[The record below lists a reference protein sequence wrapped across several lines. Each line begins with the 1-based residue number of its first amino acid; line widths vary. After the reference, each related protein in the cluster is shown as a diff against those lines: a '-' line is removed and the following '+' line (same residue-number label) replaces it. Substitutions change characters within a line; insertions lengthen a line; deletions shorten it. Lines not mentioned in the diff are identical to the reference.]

1 MNQHFAATAEAA
13 DRPTRAEAA
22 EDVVRLV
29 DLKRRFGATP
39 ALDGVS
45 LTVRK
50 GEILGIIGRSGAGKS
65 TLIRCLN
72 GLERPDSGEVFIEG
86 REISR
91 LGEREL
97 QPLRRR
103 IGMIFQHFNL
113 LSAKTVED
121 NVALPLKIE
130 GRPKAERLARAAEL
144 LDLVGLSEKAKAYPS
159 SLSGGQKQRVGIAR
173 ALAARP
179 ALLLSDEATSA
190 LDPETTRSILALLKD
205 INRQLG
211 LTILLITHEME
222 VIRSIADRVAVI
234 DAGRIVEEGPVWSV
248 FADPRSE
255 ITQQP
260 ARRHPA
266 ATAGRDRRPAGADRP
281 ATRRSCRIDVAGEAA
296 RGPLLSDLAAAVPG
310 SFRLVHGGIDHVQQ
324 QPVGTLFLAVPGS
337 DASHLREVIAFP
349 EGPRARGWRCLAM
362 SPILFELLLRSIWET
377 VLMTAASGLISLVFG
392 LPLGL
397 ALVATDRGGIAESL
411 WVNRALGAVINGFR
425 SVPFIILLVALIPVT
440 RLIVG
445 TSIGTWAAI
454 VPLSIA
460 ATPYYARIAEVSL
473 REVDHGLIEAARAMG
488 GNRWTIIREVLVP
501 EALPGIVA
509 GFTVTLVT
517 LIGASAM
524 AGAIGAGGLG
534 DLAIRYGYQRFET
547 SVMVAVVIVLIILVC
562 GIQWAATGWWP
573 GWIGGGE
580 EWPAVST
587 A

>member
-1 MNQHFAATAEAA
+1 MNQHFTASV
-13 DRPTRAEAA
+13 DTTDPTHGRPDPSR
-22 EDVVRLV
+22 DVVRLV
-29 DLKRRFGATP
+29 ELKRRFGTTA

-91 LGEREL
+91 LGERDL

-144 LDLVGLSEKAKAYPS
+144 LDLVGLSEKAKAFPA

-248 FADPRSE
+248 FADPRSD
-255 ITQQP
+255 ITRSLLGAIRPQLP
-260 ARRHPA
+260 AELA
-266 ATAGRDRRPAGADRP
+266 ARLAPEAGAETILRV
-281 ATRRSCRIDVAGEAA
+281 DVAGEAA
-296 RGPLLSDLAAAVPG
+296 RGPLLSDLAAMVPG
-310 SFRLVHGGIDHVQQ
+310 PFRLVHGGIDHIQE
-324 QPVGTLFLAVPGS
+324 QPVGTLFLSVPGG
-337 DASHLREVIAFP
+337 DARHLAEVI
-349 EGPRARGWRCLAM
+349 
-362 SPILFELLLRSIWET
+362 T
-377 VLMTAASGLISLVFG
+377 VLKS
-392 LPLGL
+392 
-397 ALVATDRGGIAESL
+397 RQ
-411 WVNRALGAVINGFR
+411 
-425 SVPFIILLVALIPVT
+425 
-440 RLIVG
+440 
-445 TSIGTWAAI
+445 
-454 VPLSIA
+454 
-460 ATPYYARIAEVSL
+460 ARV
-473 REVDHGLIEAARAMG
+473 
-488 GNRWTIIREVLVP
+488 EVL
-501 EALPGIVA
+501 GHVA
-509 GFTVTLVT
+509 NPV
-517 LIGASAM
+517 
-524 AGAIGAGGLG
+524 
-534 DLAIRYGYQRFET
+534 
-547 SVMVAVVIVLIILVC
+547 
-562 GIQWAATGWWP
+562 
-573 GWIGGGE
+573 
-580 EWPAVST
+580 
-587 A
+587 

>member
-1 MNQHFAATAEAA
+1 MNQHVTAAIENTNDA
-13 DRPTRAEAA
+13 DAPAQ
-22 EDVVRLV
+22 DVVRLV
-29 DLKRRFGATP
+29 ELKRRFGATA
-39 ALDGVS
+39 ALDGIS

-91 LGEREL
+91 LGERDL

-130 GRPKAERLARAAEL
+130 GRPKAERLKRAAEL
-144 LDLVGLSEKAKAYPS
+144 LDLVGLSEKAKAYPA

-255 ITQQP
+255 ITRRLLGAIRPQLP
-260 ARRHPA
+260 PELAARLL
-266 ATAGRDRRPAGADRP
+266 PAGGTETILRV
-281 ATRRSCRIDVAGEAA
+281 DVAGEPA
-296 RGPLLSDLAAAVPG
+296 RGPLLSDLARTVPG
-310 SFRLVHGGIDHVQQ
+310 AFRLVHGGIDHIQRE
-324 QPVGTLFLAVPGS
+324 PVGTLFLSIPGG
-337 DASHLREVIAFP
+337 DVGHLAEVIAFL
-349 EGPRARGWRCLAM
+349 EARQ
-362 SPILFELLLRSIWET
+362 
-377 VLMTAASGLISLVFG
+377 
-392 LPLGL
+392 
-397 ALVATDRGGIAESL
+397 
-411 WVNRALGAVINGFR
+411 
-425 SVPFIILLVALIPVT
+425 
-440 RLIVG
+440 
-445 TSIGTWAAI
+445 
-454 VPLSIA
+454 
-460 ATPYYARIAEVSL
+460 ARV
-473 REVDHGLIEAARAMG
+473 
-488 GNRWTIIREVLVP
+488 EVL
-501 EALPGIVA
+501 GHVA
-509 GFTVTLVT
+509 DPV
-517 LIGASAM
+517 
-524 AGAIGAGGLG
+524 
-534 DLAIRYGYQRFET
+534 
-547 SVMVAVVIVLIILVC
+547 
-562 GIQWAATGWWP
+562 
-573 GWIGGGE
+573 
-580 EWPAVST
+580 
-587 A
+587 